1 MRRMLR
7 RRSQNKLRR
16 VLLRSELLKKSETLL
31 SFADDNTRRAATSGH
46 NKTVDW
52 IVDTLSAYPDYYDV
66 EIQPFNMPGGK
77 AVFSVNGQSLLADYM
92 IYSPEGSVTAP
103 LVLVNNI
110 GCEAVRI
117 IIQDD

>member
-1 MRRMLR
+1 M
-7 RRSQNKLRR
+7 
-16 VLLRSELLKKSETLL
+16 L